1 MMSESLAR
9 LVFRGVS
16 KSYESGDETVVA
28 LDGLDLEIERGQMV
42 ALFGPSGSGKSTL
55 LKIAA
60 AVLTPN
66 HGEVLVDGR
75 DVTKLGP
82 REAAEFRLR
91 TLGWV
96 KQEVN
101 LIGGASAQDNA
112 ALKLLM
118 TTKNLRA
125 ARRGVS
131 PLLEQMGLTGRAR
144 NRAET
149 LSVGERQRVMIA
161 RALSLDPTVVLADEP
176 TGSLDA
182 RRSREVL
189 ALLRDITHERGVAT
203 LMATHD
209 ERAVSFADS
218 AYVLEDGNLR
228 PLTSDWLAAS

>member
-1 MMSESLAR
+1 MSATLAR
-9 LVFRGVS
+9 LAFRGVS
-16 KSYESGDETVVA
+16 KSYESGDETVTA
-28 LDGLDLEIERGQMV
+28 IDGLDLEIERGQLV

-60 AVLTPN
+60 AVLAPDRGTV
-66 HGEVLVDGR
+66 HVDGR
-75 DVTKLGP
+75 DVTRLAPK
-82 REAAEFRLR
+82 EAAEYRLR

-118 TTKNLRA
+118 TTRSLRA
-125 ARRGVS
+125 ARRDVS
-131 PLLEQMGLTGRAR
+131 PLLAQMGLTGRAR

-161 RALSLDPTVVLADEP
+161 RALSLDPGVVLADEP

-209 ERAVSFADS
+209 EHAVAFADA
-218 AYVLEDGNLR
+218 AYVLEDGVLR
-228 PLTSDWLAAS
+228 PLTPDWLAAP

>member
-1 MMSESLAR
+1 MMSEAPAR

-16 KSYESGDETVVA
+16 KSYESGDETVTA
-28 LDGLDLEIERGQMV
+28 IDGLDLAIERGQMV

-60 AVLTPN
+60 AVLAPDR
-66 HGEVLVDGR
+66 GEVLVDGH
-75 DVTKLGP
+75 DVTRLAPKD
-82 REAAEFRLR
+82 AAEYRLR
-91 TLGWV
+91 TLGWI
-96 KQEVN
+96 KQEVD

-118 TTKNLRA
+118 TTRSMRA

-131 PLLEQMGLTGRAR
+131 PLLAQMGLTGRAR

-161 RALSLDPTVVLADEP
+161 RALSLEPSVLLADEP

-209 ERAVSFADS
+209 EHAVAFADA
-218 AYVLEDGNLR
+218 AYVLEDGALR
-228 PLTSDWLAAS
+228 PLTPDWLEAS